1 MTTTSRFQSLAK
13 ANSGVSAKFKD
24 VKMVVFDF
32 DGVFTDNTVYV
43 DQNGV
48 ESVRCWRGDG
58 LGLDL
63 LRQRNIQLAVISTET
78 NPIVEIRCKKLR
90 IRCISGV
97 EDKAKAL
104 RSLCKETKI
113 DLQSTCFLGNDRNDI
128 PVLKI
133 VGIPAVVADASPLL
147 DEYKFFRTSARG
159 GFGAVLELCQLV
171 VNSLETLNEKNLSL
185 SENSEVKE

>member
-1 MTTTSRFQSLAK
+1 
-13 ANSGVSAKFKD
+13 VSAKFKD

-78 NPIVEIRCKKLR
+78 NPVVEIRCKKLK

-104 RSLCKETKI
+104 RALCAETKI

-128 PVLKI
+128 PALN
-133 VGIPAVVADASPLL
+133 
-147 DEYKFFRTSARG
+147 KFDYFRTSTRG
-159 GFGAVLELCQLV
+159 GFGAVREIC
-171 VNSLETLNEKNLSL
+171 EAIFAATENLA
-185 SENSEVKE
+185 K

>member
-1 MTTTSRFQSLAK
+1 MTTSRQQILMEAS
-13 ANSGVSAKFKD
+13 SGVSAKFKD

-58 LGLDL
+58 IGLDL

-78 NPIVEIRCKKLR
+78 NPIVETRCKKLK

-97 EDKAKAL
+97 EDKAGAL
-104 RSLCKETKI
+104 QALCEELKI
-113 DLQSTCFLGNDRNDI
+113 DLRSTCFMGNDRNDI
-128 PVLKI
+128 PALKL
-133 VGIPAVVADASPLL
+133 VGLPIVVADADASLAKF
-147 DEYKFFRTSARG
+147 EYLRTSTRG
-159 GFGAVLELCQLV
+159 GFGAVREICEAIY
-171 VNSLETLNEKNLSL
+171 SATENLA
-185 SENSEVKE
+185 E

>member
-1 MTTTSRFQSLAK
+1 VTTIFCYQILAK
-13 ANSGVSAKFKD
+13 AISGVSAKFKD

-32 DGVFTDNTVYV
+32 DGVFTDNTVYI
-43 DQNGV
+43 DENGV

-78 NPIVEIRCKKLR
+78 NPVVEIRCKKLK

-104 RSLCKETKI
+104 KTLCEETKI

-128 PVLKI
+128 PALKI
-133 VGIPAVVADASPLL
+133 VGIPAVVADANPLL
-147 DEYKFFRTSARG
+147 DEYNFFRTRARG

-171 VNSLETLNEKNLSL
+171 AYPLETLNEKNFNL
-185 SENSEVKE
+185 SENSEVHE

>member
-1 MTTTSRFQSLAK
+1 MTTTFRFQILAK
-13 ANSGVSAKFKD
+13 ANSGVSAEFKD

-78 NPIVEIRCKKLR
+78 NPVVEIRCKKLK

-104 RSLCKETKI
+104 RALCADTKI

-128 PVLKI
+128 PALNL
-133 VGIPAVVADASPLL
+133 VGLPAVVADADVSLN
-147 DEYKFFRTSARG
+147 KFDYFRTSTRG
-159 GFGAVLELCQLV
+159 GFGAVREIC
-171 VNSLETLNEKNLSL
+171 EAIFAATENLA
-185 SENSEVKE
+185 K